1 MKELY
6 NQIKKINKT
15 LEDQNKMLVEMGQK
29 MDGVINNLYDVTDKV
44 YDIERAL
51 DRLEGKQ
58 G

>member
-1 MKELY
+1 MQELY
-6 NQIKKINKT
+6 NQLLSITKT
-15 LEDQNKMLVEMGQK
+15 LEEQNKMLVEMSQK
-29 MDGVINNLYDVTDKV
+29 MDGAINNLYDVTDKV